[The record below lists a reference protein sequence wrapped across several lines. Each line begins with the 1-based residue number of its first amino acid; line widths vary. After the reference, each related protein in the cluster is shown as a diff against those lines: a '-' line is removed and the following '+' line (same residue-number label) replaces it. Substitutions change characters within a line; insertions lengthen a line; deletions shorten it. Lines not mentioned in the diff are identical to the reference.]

1 MQNSYIP
8 VSLIN
13 SSLSIKFLT
22 KRYMKLLKMNNSL
35 SISSS
40 SNSKESSPSSREL
53 TSSSTNS
60 NNSSSSSS
68 LLGGTS
74 YSSSGPN
81 GISSLREMRMEEEFS
96 IIKVL
101 AEGTYSKV
109 YLAKRFNSSS
119 SERLVLKA
127 VHCELTSS
135 EEFQRELHLTYFL
148 SPHPNILTCF
158 NVSFMWD
165 NSFVFVQE
173 HAPFGPLSRFINKSK
188 GASGGLPEAQVK
200 LMANQVVSALE
211 FMHQV
216 HLVHRDV
223 TPDNVLVFKSNLSLV
238 KLCDFGCTRQ
248 QGSLVVRADSSQN
261 LSFAPPEICEL
272 LPQERYHCYTSSD
285 VWQVGI
291 LILHCL
297 TGGAQPV
304 LWNSADIITDAG
316 FRHYESWLRRKSLK
330 IPEAL
335 KPFSP
340 RFVRL
345 LKRLLEPKPCQRSE
359 VREVFKYMKD
369 DWFRR
374 KRAVTIGCHQFALE
388 RQDGI
393 KLKGSNNGNNGAKR
407 HNSHDDST
415 TVTNSSASVT
425 ATPPMTIIHRL
436 SIKSKGNSN
445 SRLRSNS
452 VQSSHQQNRNCNYS
466 KDEVNCCEEMSQ
478 LKELGIQTEVDKG
491 RVEEWILSTT
501 ATTAAH
507 NNTTS
512 EKVDCN

>member
-1 MQNSYIP
+1 MQNPYIP
-8 VSLIN
+8 VSLVN
-13 SSLSIKFLT
+13 SSLSIKSLT

-60 NNSSSSSS
+60 NSNSSSSSS

-81 GISSLREMRMEEEFS
+81 GSSSLREMRMEEEFS

-127 VHCELTSS
+127 VHSELTSS

-188 GASGGLPEAQVK
+188 GASGGGLPEAQVK

-393 KLKGSNNGNNGAKR
+393 KLKGSNNGNGAKR

-436 SIKSKGNSN
+436 SIKSKGNN

-512 EKVDCN
+512 EKVDCH